1 MPKRIAGF
9 RKNRRMMWAA
19 LIKMVY
25 EVDPL
30 ICPKCGGTMK
40 IISFYVLQGL
50 RVFSENVLAELCLF
64 S

>member
-1 MPKRIAGF
+1 
-9 RKNRRMMWAA
+9 MMWAA